1 MKTSDIKGIIPPVIT
16 PMNNDDEQ
24 TVNHEALRQQVERLL
39 AGGVHG
45 MFPLGTNGEAY
56 ALSFKEKEEILAT
69 VIDQVKG
76 RVPVYAG
83 TGCIT
88 TAETIRMSR
97 RAEEMGADAL
107 SIITPSF
114 ALASQKELYDHYVAV
129 AKAVNLPII
138 LYNIPARTGN
148 KLLPETVQALCR
160 DVENIVGAKD
170 SSGDIENLKAYI
182 RLTRELDKEVAILAG
197 NDGAIL
203 TCLKEGGAGG
213 IAGRANIWPATVAK
227 IYDCFKAGDLE
238 GAQAAQD
245 AIAILQQTF
254 KYGNPNT
261 IIKTAVALQ
270 GHSSLDDGVGV
281 AVLEGLLQDG
291 DRVLSGLCALE
302 VASLE
307 AVVDLCNSGR
317 PDVGAACNAA
327 CAALF
332 QAGQDGAVVT
342 GQNGNFLIQL
352 AGQADVGLQVL
363 DIAAGILCAHDV
375 LHVTAQCLHGLGQQL
390 VAGAGGDVVQDDG
403 QVHGLCHGHIVVV
416 QLLLG
421 GQCEA
426 GGDDGQGIC
435 AHLLGAPAH
444 ADGLGGGDAAGA
456 CVNGDAALDLVD
468 DGSQDLFLL
477 LKRESVSLAVG
488 AQREHA
494 VDAACQQTLD
504 LLTQSL
510 VVDGLLVIVVHGG
523 NYRRDNAFDVA
534 GLHNV
539 FSFSIT

>member
-1 MKTSDIKGIIPPVIT
+1 MKTSDIRGIIPPVIT
-16 PMNNDDEQ
+16 PMNNDPEQ

-88 TAETIRMSR
+88 TAETIRMSK

-129 AKAVNLPII
+129 AKQVNIPII
-138 LYNIPARTGN
+138 LYNIPPRTGN

-160 DVENIVGAKD
+160 DVDVIVGAKD

-182 RLTRELDKEVAILAG
+182 RLTRELDKDVAILAG

-245 AIAILQQTF
+245 AVAILQQTY
-254 KYGNPNT
+254 KYGNPHT

-270 GHSSLDDGVGV
+270 GYNIGKCRAPFNYVPE
-281 AVLEGLLQDG
+281 EGLEAIKK
-291 DRVLSGLCALE
+291 VLAE
-302 VASLE
+302 
-307 AVVDLCNSGR
+307 
-317 PDVGAACNAA
+317 NAA
-327 CAALF
+327 K
-332 QAGQDGAVVT
+332 
-342 GQNGNFLIQL
+342 
-352 AGQADVGLQVL
+352 GL
-363 DIAAGILCAHDV
+363 
-375 LHVTAQCLHGLGQQL
+375 
-390 VAGAGGDVVQDDG
+390 
-403 QVHGLCHGHIVVV
+403 
-416 QLLLG
+416 
-421 GQCEA
+421 
-426 GGDDGQGIC
+426 
-435 AHLLGAPAH
+435 
-444 ADGLGGGDAAGA
+444 
-456 CVNGDAALDLVD
+456 N
-468 DGSQDLFLL
+468 
-477 LKRESVSLAVG
+477 
-488 AQREHA
+488 
-494 VDAACQQTLD
+494 
-504 LLTQSL
+504 
-510 VVDGLLVIVVHGG
+510 
-523 NYRRDNAFDVA
+523 
-534 GLHNV
+534 
-539 FSFSIT
+539 